1 MKQAKHKNTKFKI
14 GDRVIY
20 NPVETGNGWLAGEHG
35 TVIYVDDT
43 GTPYTVEF
51 DRNLGDLGGYGITDM
66 RAKKHGYT
74 PRPLNG
80 WFCKE
85 ENLIAEE

>member
-1 MKQAKHKNTKFKI
+1 MKKTTKHKFAV

-20 NPVETGNGWLAGEHG
+20 NPVATGNGWLAGEHG
-35 TVIYVDDT
+35 TVIYVDNT

>member
-1 MKQAKHKNTKFKI
+1 MAKKEHKFAI

-20 NPVETGNGWLAGEHG
+20 NPVRSGNGWLAGEHG

-51 DRNLGDLGGYGITDM
+51 DRQFYEGVTDFRTRERGYEP
-66 RAKKHGYT
+66 KYSC
-74 PRPLNG
+74 G
-80 WFCKE
+80 WCCKE
-85 ENLIAEE
+85 ENLIKE